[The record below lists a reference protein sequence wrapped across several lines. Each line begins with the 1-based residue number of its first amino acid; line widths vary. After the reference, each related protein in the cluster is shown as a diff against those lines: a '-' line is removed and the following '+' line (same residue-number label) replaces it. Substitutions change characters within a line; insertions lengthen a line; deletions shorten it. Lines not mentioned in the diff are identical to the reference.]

1 MPARMTPDDQE
12 THALESLRM
21 VIDRPGWTEAD
32 MREYAAQC
40 LCGEGVPISEARGV
54 VAKVWDDRFKIWGPI

>member
-1 MPARMTPDDQE
+1 MTPAQMQA
-12 THALESLRM
+12 HALDNLRM

-54 VAKVWDDRFKIWGPI
+54 VAKVWDERFLIWGPI